1 MLMKDKFQSMVA
13 YAPIAEPCAAK
24 TPQNTGG
31 GNSQCSV
38 LQYESALLI
47 PTVNRRSTDGQS
59 QSNYPLNTLKKAWKY
74 VACMLMVLFM
84 GIGQMWG
91 DTWSPTINS
100 GSLNKDGITI
110 TGAYVKDAQVGNNSQ
125 KANSLQA
132 KNASVCVFSEQTNIT
147 GISFKVCRA
156 TNSNSASKAV
166 SIYTSNGGVYAI
178 PTTGFTATNNST
190 AINSLSQITA
200 VGNNQANANS
210 VSITFTSAVKAIEM
224 RYEDSNGANIHDL
237 TITYD
242 KGTAPTEIFSA
253 VISGSTPAATV
264 TPATAALTLSV
275 TNSNVKTINS
285 NKYYNWNSGNV
296 IDLGDGEKFQVGD
309 QIIADVCASD
319 NKKGVGFKLN
329 GGSDNYMVYLNAA
342 VNAEVCYIVKANDG
356 VAGQQTVDLRRKG
369 SETFVHSFR
378 VLRPGGG
385 ETPSC
390 TTPTIA
396 WATGSTANISVLNEL
411 EATNLGINVT
421 EYTGNITWALSGN
434 DIATLSNQSKT
445 GCTVTG
451 KADSYGTATL
461 TASFTLSGDASLCD
475 GTYSVS
481 KTIKIAQCNEP
492 DALTN
497 EIARLFIPCGTN
509 TGAAFPTSEQ
519 TSSTGNKFTINQI
532 KSDGWETNATT
543 NFAYGKLSS
552 DNDYITIKLSSGDF
566 KAGDVVYGY
575 FNSNNSNNNLKL
587 HSTSGNALGSASAS
601 GFNGEY
607 VRSRTLVA
615 ADIESDGTL
624 KFFRSGSSIRVNRI
638 IITRTPAT
646 YTVTFNNNGHGG
658 DAPTAQS
665 GIAEGGKASEP
676 TAPTDEDYDFGG
688 WWNKADW
695 EAEGAAQW
703 NFATSTVTEDIT
715 LYAKWTPK
723 TATQSAINYTNT
735 KDATPVST
743 LPTTYYEGTGI
754 ASFPALNDVEDF
766 HFTGWSPA
774 SIAADATGDKTI
786 EATWVDAYNV
796 TFSYGA
802 GGGTVPTSFQKWEGA
817 KFNLPGQGSMVAPSG
832 KVFDGWKA
840 NGTGDKLAEG
850 YEYTM
855 GAAPVNFV
863 AQWKSVPQTIY
874 YWQSSYSASPTMNSA
889 VAVTGGTIE
898 WKTDD
903 NSKEWGSESYN
914 KGSNE
919 VPADL
924 QVASG
929 KKAVKTGGNA
939 LYAELTLSGGVK
951 FKEGDTL
958 YVGGYNPWMFS
969 TSKQR
974 YDGTTPSEDAT
985 KPMSGDIAIVETG
998 SSNSSYSYGYAII
1011 PEDIDVAKMYMIR
1024 GKGSSSSI
1032 AAIKVV
1038 RPAGVKPT
1046 VTFSSNKSEMYTNE
1060 TATLTFNSQN
1070 QSSVVYVV
1078 KKNDAVTTDAS
1089 ITGTTFAATE
1099 AGTYVIYATQAFDG
1113 EYRAVEKSVTI
1124 TVTAATPVTEVTVAG
1139 AEAVY
1144 TNNEVVF
1151 TATAE
1156 NATDYE
1162 WYVGETKQGSDSAKL
1177 HFTPSEAGT
1186 YYIVCKARNQFNETG
1201 VWIASDAHELEA
1213 TKLCGELVKIV
1224 LTAKDNGT
1232 VSGTVSGT
1240 KDVNASTETK
1250 SYDDKTGYKLNGKNQ
1265 YVGIKELA
1273 YPLRAADTVIVYVTE
1288 TSAKLQLFSDKGSTL
1303 IGEMTSGVA
1312 KGENKII
1319 LNKAA
1324 TGKSAIYLYRTEAA
1338 GGAMN
1343 PYVYSLTV
1351 KRPCEKSN
1359 DANIS
1364 LLTINGDT
1372 VAPVNKVYNY
1382 EVAYSVDL
1390 SKVAVAYDI
1399 HPWATSTQE
1408 SSFDIN
1414 VPAVGDPANT
1424 QNIVVTAEDGTTQE
1438 TYTVNVAKAAA
1449 AKTDASLKSLS
1460 VTGYTLDPVF
1470 AAETTTYSISR
1481 AFNVQ
1486 NPAKSAIKATAND
1499 KYAKSVVIDS
1509 LGAYYTVTVTAEDNS
1524 TTQVY
1529 TINVNVT
1536 EAEKSLSKVE
1546 FGNGFN
1552 AFIDNTNR
1560 TVKAYYMAGTDT
1572 PTATTI
1578 TADKGTAG
1586 ELSEGKIRV
1595 TGSDES
1601 FVDYIVTLEA
1611 VDPMASYD
1619 KQTFDGNEN
1628 YVKAGLDYD
1637 GCWKFRR
1644 NATSDD
1650 REQRGYT
1657 RMYFFVGGGADKAT
1671 FTSAQSKRAVKIY
1684 VNNVLTDVEETASS
1698 GSTFDVPLDPNAAN
1712 NMIAII
1718 SNQTSGDGGVSAV
1731 KLNEHVISS
1740 DASLKSLTVNSKA
1753 IDLASGELVAGVMTY
1768 KYELPYGTTA
1778 VPVVAAEANDDY
1790 ATMGAITPAASAT
1803 GTATFTVTAEDA
1815 TAQEYA
1821 VQFSVARFPTI
1832 VIWDGSTM
1840 SAVKE
1845 SPDASGLAWEKTSSI
1860 GVSSFSAKTCEEN
1873 GKSYTKA
1880 LDFGGK
1886 TTTTRQFNITV
1897 PDGYVAKVSL
1907 VYRAKGTGRSIMI
1920 SSALSDA
1927 VNDKT
1932 ISSVEAVDDENLY
1945 TFTSLFNGGTLYINT
1960 TDGFHVH
1967 EISVVLAPG
1976 YSRSAMLG
1984 NGVLGTVC
1992 VPNNVAIED
2001 IEGVTVYELM
2011 GRDYTNYGKLAFD
2024 EIVSGELKAGVP
2036 YLFQAHGNH
2045 MAMLYG
2051 EDHEA
2056 NPVNKGNGMYGT
2068 FEQTVLSGDQLD
2080 GVYYFAQK
2088 ALWSCEGALDLT
2100 IGANRAYVKL
2110 GEIPELNANQMNP
2123 APGRRRVTMA
2133 VNGEK
2138 VATGMENVQGDDVQS
2153 TKMLINGQLFILRGE
2168 KMYDA
2173 TGRLVK

>member
-1 MLMKDKFQSMVA
+1 MTLVFLFTFAIGQMWATVIDL
-13 YAPIAEPCAAK
+13 
-24 TPQNTGG
+24 TPSSNVSIENKKWKEVGGGYVSRNGSNTTVYTNGLTTGG
-31 GNSQCSV
+31 GNTYVVFDVAASSTITAKFINISTSGYTDKKVSCGKVSSTQWTAITQACTGNTQYQLSIASGDKLTDQTITLPKSQKDATTSCSFTASTAGKYSVFWASSINDNVRLYEIEITASGGGNVAPSISAPTADSEKAYLLNATADEMSVTATGTPTPSFQWYYKASKTATDSTEVTGANTAKYTPSTTSAYDRYYYCKVSNSVGTKISKFFRVQV
-38 LQYESALLI
+38 LSEAIAPTITFNDGAYTAGGSALNLSSLFSSNSSGAV
-47 PTVNRRSTDGQS
+47 TYSVKTDGGTS
-59 QSNYPLNTLKKAWKY
+59 A
-74 VACMLMVLFM
+74 
-84 GIGQMWG
+84 
-91 DTWSPTINS
+91 TI
-100 GSLNKDGITI
+100 DGT
-110 TGAYVKDAQVGNNSQ
+110 
-125 KANSLQA
+125 
-132 KNASVCVFSEQTNIT
+132 
-147 GISFKVCRA
+147 SFTA
-156 TNSNSASKAV
+156 SASGTCVVTA
-166 SIYTSNGGVYAI
+166 TQAANGVYAEATEDANVVVTAI
-178 PTTGFTATNNST
+178 VLTAHTPGTYEKLAASGGYGIDLTTVDGSKYEVYYFSANGKYGTTTTGAEKATYRLMAADSDSEHILF
-190 AINSLSQITA
+190 ADASA
-200 VGNNQANANS
+200 G
-210 VSITFTSAVKAIEM
+210 TSDPIGWMHYCDWIKT
-224 RYEDSNGANIHDL
+224 D
-237 TITYD
+237 
-242 KGTAPTEIFSA
+242 F
-253 VISGSTPAATV
+253 AT
-264 TPATAALTLSV
+264 S
-275 TNSNVKTINS
+275 
-285 NKYYNWNSGNV
+285 
-296 IDLGDGEKFQVGD
+296 
-309 QIIADVCASD
+309 
-319 NKKGVGFKLN
+319 GFKKSDYEYGTDKYGEFFEITPN
-329 GGSDNYMVYLNAA
+329 GGNSD
-342 VNAEVCYIVKANDG
+342 
-356 VAGQQTVDLRRKG
+356 
-369 SETFVHSFR
+369 
-378 VLRPGGG
+378 
-385 ETPSC
+385 
-390 TTPTIA
+390 
-396 WATGSTANISVLNEL
+396 
-411 EATNLGINVT
+411 
-421 EYTGNITWALSGN
+421 YT
-434 DIATLSNQSKT
+434 KT
-445 GCTVTG
+445 C
-451 KADSYGTATL
+451 
-461 TASFTLSGDASLCD
+461 
-475 GTYSVS
+475 
-481 KTIKIAQCNEP
+481 KI
-492 DALTN
+492 
-497 EIARLFIPCGTN
+497 G
-509 TGAAFPTSEQ
+509 
-519 TSSTGNKFTINQI
+519 
-532 KSDGWETNATT
+532 
-543 NFAYGKLSS
+543 
-552 DNDYITIKLSSGDF
+552 F
-566 KAGDVVYGY
+566 KAGDSFTLKVSGYVEFALLGKDNGGSKYLTVSVDGGENVLSKSTTLGRRAVELTTGEHTIVVSAISSSSSDIYG
-575 FNSNNSNNNLKL
+575 FSLKL
-587 HSTSGNALGSASAS
+587 P
-601 GFNGEY
+601 
-607 VRSRTLVA
+607 
-615 ADIESDGTL
+615 
-624 KFFRSGSSIRVNRI
+624 K
-638 IITRTPAT
+638 T

-658 DAPTAQS
+658 DAPEEQS
-665 GIAEGGKASEP
+665 GIAEGGKA
-676 TAPTDEDYDFGG
+676 TAPANPSDASYDFGG
-688 WWNKADW
+688 WYNKANWQAAD
-695 EAEGAAQW
+695 AEKW
-703 NFATSTVTEDIT
+703 NFSTSTVTKDTI
-715 LYAKWTPK
+715 LYAKWTAK
-723 TATQSAINYTNT
+723 AATQSAINYTNT
-735 KDATPVST
+735 KSATPVST

-766 HFTGWSPA
+766 HFIGWSPA
-774 SIAADATGDKTI
+774 SISDEATGAQSI
-786 EATWVDAYNV
+786 AATWVDAYDV
-796 TFSYGA
+796 TFDA
-802 GGGTVPTSFQKWEGA
+802 NGGGTAPDAFQKWYGA
-817 KFNLPGQGSMVAPSG
+817 KFNLPGQGSMTAPSG

-840 NGTGDKLAEG
+840 GGTKYAENA
-850 YEYTM
+850 EYTM
-855 GAAPVNFV
+855 GNAAVEFV
-863 AQWKSVPQTIY
+863 AQWKAVPQTIY
-874 YWQSSYSASPTMNSA
+874 YWQSSYSGNPTMNSA
-889 VAVTGGTIE
+889 VNVTGGTIE

-903 NSKEWGSESYN
+903 NNKSWAYESYD
-914 KGSNE
+914 KGSNV

-951 FKEGDTL
+951 FKEGDTI

-974 YDGTTPSEDAT
+974 YEGTTPSEDAT

-1024 GKGSSSSI
+1024 GKGNTSSI

-1060 TATLTFNSQN
+1060 TATLTFTSQN

-1372 VAPVNKVYNY
+1372 VAPVSKVYNY
-1382 EVAYSVDL
+1382 EVPFTIDL
-1390 SKVAVAYDI
+1390 SKVTVAYET
-1399 HPWATSTQE
+1399 HPWATSSQE

-1438 TYTVNVAKAAA
+1438 SYTVNVAKAAA
-1449 AKTDASLKSLS
+1449 AHTDASLKSLS
-1460 VTGYTLDPVF
+1460 VTGYTLDPEF
-1470 AAETTTYSISR
+1470 AAETTTYWISR

-1509 LGAYYTVTVTAEDNS
+1509 LGTSYTVTVTAEDN
-1524 TTQVY
+1524 TTKQVY

-1560 TVKAYYMAGTDT
+1560 TVKAYYMAGTDA
-1572 PTATTI
+1572 PAATTI

-1611 VDPMASYD
+1611 VDPMTSYD
-1619 KQTFDGNEN
+1619 KQTFDGSEN

-1671 FTSAQSKRAVKIY
+1671 FTSAQSKRDVKIY
-1684 VNNVLTDVEETASS
+1684 VNNVLTDVDETASS
-1698 GSTFDVPLDPNAAN
+1698 GSTFDVPLNPNAAN

-1778 VPVVAAEANDDY
+1778 VPVVAAEANDAF
-1790 ATMGAITPAASAT
+1790 ATMGVITQAASVT
-1803 GTATFTVTAEDA
+1803 GTATFSVTAEDN
-1815 TAQEYA
+1815 TEQEYA

-1840 SAVKE
+1840 GAVKE

-1886 TTTTRQFNITV
+1886 TTTTRQFSITV

-1920 SSALSDA
+1920 SSALSDV

-1932 ISSVEAVDDENLY
+1932 ISSVEAVDNENLY
-1945 TFTSLFNGGTLYINT
+1945 AFTSLFNGGTLYINT
-1960 TDGFHVH
+1960 TDGFYVH
-1967 EISVVLAPG
+1967 EISVQLAPG

-2024 EIVSGELKAGVP
+2024 EIVSGELEAGVP
-2036 YLFQAHGNH
+2036 YLFQANGDH
-2045 MAMLYG
+2045 MSMLYG
-2051 EDHEA
+2051 ETHVN

-2110 GEIPELNANQMNP
+2110 SEIPELNANQMNP